1 MKIRLPFP
9 LVYRVGCLLL
19 CASVCLIGCRK
30 SAPQKDSAGKSQPDR
45 AAETAA
51 KKPPS
56 APKPPKTPPVA
67 TPAHQRELASASVP
81 VKLTVQHTVGED
93 RRVVVSGTSNL
104 PTGTKLSV
112 LVTPVIT
119 TPFRTQ
125 YKSLPVIR
133 PDGTFAS
140 EPLGNAE
147 VGMLPYKYDIVT
159 QVLELSK
166 QPDEVRAHF
175 QDQPANLHGPLLV
188 QAGQSERIEVIVPLE
203 LREYDPNMPLPERRQ
218 LHAAHVERYLTE
230 LKSLHAL
237 LKEKQ
242 KILEERSF
250 DSTVNYNWPAIKSRL
265 DALRRDRRMAGE
277 FSELNQPFRHA
288 EQQLEYYQQV
298 LETKQGQFW
307 DSARAQFEQVLS
319 EAEQGLRNFQALP

>member
-1 MKIRLPFP
+1 MAAASLRPRKILRASTTGSRSRNRGKKNAGTVTAGKNP
-9 LVYRVGCLLL
+9 LCCAARQPARVGVGE
-19 CASVCLIGCRK
+19 CARQIDCATHGGRGSAGGGLWDVE
-30 SAPQKDSAGKSQPDR
+30 SAP
-45 AAETAA
+45 
-51 KKPPS
+51 
-56 APKPPKTPPVA
+56 
-67 TPAHQRELASASVP
+67 
-81 VKLTVQHTVGED
+81 
-93 RRVVVSGTSNL
+93 
-104 PTGTKLSV
+104 GTKLSV
-112 LVTPVIT
+112 LITPVIT

-125 YKSLPVIR
+125 YKSLPVIQ

-188 QAGQSERIEVIVPLE
+188 QAGQKERIEVIVPLE

-230 LKSLHAL
+230 LKSLFAL
-237 LKEKQ
+237 LQEKQ

-250 DSTVNYNWPAIKSRL
+250 DTTVNYNWPAIKSRL
-265 DALRRDRRMAGE
+265 DVLRRDRRMAGE

-307 DSARAQFEQVLS
+307 DSARAQFEKVLS
-319 EAEQGLRNFQALP
+319 EAEQGLRNF